1 MLAKP
6 ALAKQ
11 QDQTTQGP
19 AVSTS
24 PWKPRILVAEQNT
37 LIAEGLAK
45 LLEPEF
51 EVVGL
56 VVDGRALFESA
67 SRLRPN
73 VVILDLSMPE
83 FGGEGSGRQLKD
95 LLPAAKIVVLSTNED
110 HKVATE
116 TLHSWASAFI
126 LTKSAPREIVE
137 AVREV
142 LKGNSYSTLRLD
154 QELEAK
160 ALSDER
166 LNQSR
171 DLTVRQREVL
181 QLLAEGRTMKEVAN
195 ILGVTPRTVAFH
207 KYKIM
212 QRLGLKNNSDLVRLA
227 IRAHLIPAP

>member
-6 ALAKQ
+6 GLGKQ
-11 QDQTTQGP
+11 QNQSAPGP
-19 AVSTS
+19 TVSTS
-24 PWKPRILVAEQNT
+24 PWKPRILVADHNT
-37 LIAEGLAK
+37 LVAEGLAK

-73 VVILDLSMPE
+73 VVILDLSMPQ
-83 FGGEGSGRQLKD
+83 FGGEDSGRRLKE
-95 LLPAAKIVVLSTNED
+95 LLPAAKIVVLSASED
-110 HKVATE
+110 HKIATE
-116 TLHSWASAFI
+116 ALHSWASAF
-126 LTKSAPREIVE
+126 LLEKSAPREIVD

-154 QELEAK
+154 LDLEGRAV
-160 ALSDER
+160 SDER
-166 LNQSR
+166 LRQSR

>member
-11 QDQTTQGP
+11 QDQAAQGP
-19 AVSTS
+19 AVSAS
-24 PWKPRILVAEQNT
+24 PWKPRILVAEQNS
-37 LIAEGLAK
+37 LVAEGLAK

-83 FGGEGSGRQLKD
+83 FGGEDSGRQLKD
-95 LLPAAKIVVLSTNED
+95 LLPAAKIVVLSTSED

-116 TLHSWASAFI
+116 TLHSWASAF
-126 LTKSAPREIVE
+126 LLKKSASREIVE

-154 QELEAK
+154 QELEAR

-181 QLLAEGRTMKEVAN
+181 QLLAEGRTMKEVAS

>member
-6 ALAKQ
+6 GLGKEQ
-11 QDQTTQGP
+11 NQTTQAP
-19 AVSTS
+19 TASTS
-24 PWKPRILVAEQNT
+24 PWKSRILVADHNT
-37 LIAEGLAK
+37 MVAEGLAK

-51 EVVGL
+51 EIVGL

-83 FGGEGSGRQLKD
+83 FGGEDSGRRLKQ
-95 LLPAAKIVVLSTNED
+95 LLPAAKIVVLSSIED
-110 HKVATE
+110 HKMATE
-116 TLHSWASAFI
+116 VLHSWASAFI
-126 LTKSAPREIVE
+126 LKRSAPREIVE

-142 LKGNSYSTLRLD
+142 LKGNSYSTVRLD
-154 QELEAK
+154 QESEVRGV
-160 ALSDER
+160 SDER
-166 LNQSR
+166 LRQSR

-195 ILGVTPRTVAFH
+195 ILGVTARTVAFH

>member
-11 QDQTTQGP
+11 QDQAAQGP
-19 AVSTS
+19 AVSAS
-24 PWKPRILVAEQNT
+24 PWKPRILVAEQNS
-37 LIAEGLAK
+37 LVAEGLAK

-95 LLPAAKIVVLSTNED
+95 LLPAAKIVVLSTSED

-116 TLHSWASAFI
+116 TLHSWASAF
-126 LTKSAPREIVE
+126 LLKKSAPREIVE

-154 QELEAK
+154 QELEAR

-181 QLLAEGRTMKEVAN
+181 QLLAEGRTMKEVAS